1 MSSGSQAPS
10 CYSWEPQ
17 DAGIQQALDNYW
29 NIGQEPE
36 RLPLNLWKNP
46 PSFCGLNELNST
58 QLRWMHFSSL
68 LPFLLTLE
76 GRHYFFQSFSDYS
89 NWGSLTSG
97 EILHPGRRA
106 REPNAKTNVLFS
118 SSLLPHEIGWR
129 RWPLLWETLSPA
141 LSLGR
146 GLSRRMAWAAHTNG
160 RRGVPLGW
168 RGDSERITCTVSLAG
183 PFSTQRGVLISEVR
197 DLEQASGLSLCGP
210 RTWLRSPG

>member
-1 MSSGSQAPS
+1 MNST
-10 CYSWEPQ
+10 
-17 DAGIQQALDNYW
+17 
-29 NIGQEPE
+29 
-36 RLPLNLWKNP
+36 R
-46 PSFCGLNELNST
+46 LNST
-58 QLRWMHFSSL
+58 GCISRLSFLSFSRWREDTIFSS
-68 LPFLLTLE
+68 PSQIIAT
-76 GRHYFFQSFSDYS
+76 G
-89 NWGSLTSG
+89 GGLTSG

-146 GLSRRMAWAAHTNG
+146 GLSRRMAWPAHTNG

-183 PFSTQRGVLISEVR
+183 PFSTQRGVLI
-197 DLEQASGLSLCGP
+197 
-210 RTWLRSPG
+210 